1 MNQIGDTWTVE
12 RSEIRRTLMAK
23 NNVSPMEPK
32 YAAVNGS
39 RGVEMRCWAYVTGPI
54 RTAQDAKNSTEPMV
68 HLDHTWGCQRK
79 RVRILK
85 VDTECEVEQCYF

>member
-1 MNQIGDTWTVE
+1 ME
-12 RSEIRRTLMAK
+12 RNEIRRTLMAK

-68 HLDHTWGCQRK
+68 HLDHTWDCQRK

-85 VDTECEVEQCYF
+85 VDTRVRGETMLL